1 MTDSKTQISTS
12 EKIYA
17 DSLIQVGRDG
27 LMSFE
32 EIFNNLNLVKEVISQ
47 SRDFVEAMENPAIDD
62 KVKFEIINEIF
73 SNQINEKI
81 INFLKVLITKKR
93 FCELDKIIQAYS
105 NELDEI
111 NNIKRVEVLSAVDL
125 TEEQINLLKE
135 KLQNKLQ
142 KNVVISQQ
150 IDKGII
156 GGLVIKIDDDII
168 DNSLKNR
175 CSQIFLGRSFIDQR
189 LDVGLCED
197 AAPCRDGIHGFVAF
211 GIFVQAG
218 SVGLQKGRHL
228 VDEGTCAAGANA
240 VHTLLHVSSFKIN
253 DLCVFPAQL
262 DGHVGFRG
270 EGLQRLGNGN
280 DFLCKRN
287 IQILRQGQPAG
298 SGDDRIYVYGT
309 QGLHGALQEHGER
322 FLDICKMSFII
333 GKQNAVFRIQNCN
346 LNGSG
351 TDIDSQTVTF
361 VHNWQLFCFH
371 LTSFLL

>member
-135 KLQNKLQ
+135 N
-142 KNVVISQQ
+142 
-150 IDKGII
+150 
-156 GGLVIKIDDDII
+156 
-168 DNSLKNR
+168 
-175 CSQIFLGRSFIDQR
+175 
-189 LDVGLCED
+189 
-197 AAPCRDGIHGFVAF
+197 
-211 GIFVQAG
+211 
-218 SVGLQKGRHL
+218 
-228 VDEGTCAAGANA
+228 
-240 VHTLLHVSSFKIN
+240 
-253 DLCVFPAQL
+253 
-262 DGHVGFRG
+262 
-270 EGLQRLGNGN
+270 
-280 DFLCKRN
+280 
-287 IQILRQGQPAG
+287 
-298 SGDDRIYVYGT
+298 
-309 QGLHGALQEHGER
+309 
-322 FLDICKMSFII
+322 
-333 GKQNAVFRIQNCN
+333 FRINYKKM
-346 LNGSG
+346 LLYLSR
-351 TDIDSQTVTF
+351 
-361 VHNWQLFCFH
+361 
-371 LTSFLL
+371 LTREL

>member
-47 SRDFVEAMENPAIDD
+47 SKDFVEAMENPAIDTRSR
-62 KVKFEIINEIF
+62 VEIINEIF

-168 DNSLKNR
+168 DNSLKNKLENL
-175 CSQIFLGRSFIDQR
+175 S
-189 LDVGLCED
+189 
-197 AAPCRDGIHGFVAF
+197 
-211 GIFVQAG
+211 
-218 SVGLQKGRHL
+218 K
-228 VDEGTCAAGANA
+228 
-240 VHTLLHVSSFKIN
+240 
-253 DLCVFPAQL
+253 
-262 DGHVGFRG
+262 
-270 EGLQRLGNGN
+270 
-280 DFLCKRN
+280 N
-287 IQILRQGQPAG
+287 II
-298 SGDDRIYVYGT
+298 
-309 QGLHGALQEHGER
+309 
-322 FLDICKMSFII
+322 
-333 GKQNAVFRIQNCN
+333 
-346 LNGSG
+346 
-351 TDIDSQTVTF
+351 
-361 VHNWQLFCFH
+361 
-371 LTSFLL
+371 